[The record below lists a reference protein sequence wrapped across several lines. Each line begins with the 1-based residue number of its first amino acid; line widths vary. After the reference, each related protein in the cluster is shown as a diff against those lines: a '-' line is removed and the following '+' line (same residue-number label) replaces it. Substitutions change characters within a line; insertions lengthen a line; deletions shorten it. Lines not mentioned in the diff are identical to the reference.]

1 MRASTTKANA
11 RDGRVRRR
19 GGKQDLAVLFTCIGR
34 RVSLL
39 EAFREAA
46 RRLRLG
52 VRFCGTDVTALAPA
66 LHRCDKAFLVEPT
79 THPRYIAHLLSIVQD
94 HGVRLVVPTTDLDLQ
109 VLARHRPRFERLGCR
124 VLVSDHDV
132 ISVCRDKRQTSRF
145 LRRHGFD
152 GPRTLSVRSALA
164 ADLLGAARRCL
175 PEAMEGP
182 VVLAI
187 QDASGEPYRVAYAGE
202 VMATTAMRLGAIGM
216 VTDGALRDVNEVHAL
231 GFHYFMQYPVVSHAN
246 FEITSVGEPIVLDG
260 QEVRTGDILHGDGNG
275 IVIVPDEVLE
285 GLPEAVA
292 TIQKREAETMAFIRG
307 NDFDYA
313 QLRKR
318 SGY

>member
-1 MRASTTKANA
+1 MPSELPGPIPEASLEFLKGVDSPTIANA
-11 RDGRVRRR
+11 VEPFEVRDRTEGFIGGRVQCQFPDLGVMVGRALTVTMSNAPGPVAGRDGYW
-19 GGKQDLAVLFTCIGR
+19 KMWD
-34 RVSLL
+34 
-39 EAFREAA
+39 
-46 RRLRLG
+46 
-52 VRFCGTDVTALAPA
+52 
-66 LHRCDKAFLVEPT
+66 
-79 THPRYIAHLLSIVQD
+79 
-94 HGVRLVVPTTDLDLQ
+94 
-109 VLARHRPRFERLGCR
+109 
-124 VLVSDHDV
+124 
-132 ISVCRDKRQTSRF
+132 
-145 LRRHGFD
+145 
-152 GPRTLSVRSALA
+152 TLN
-164 ADLLGAARRCL
+164 
-175 PEAMEGP
+175 AMEGP

-187 QDASGEPYRVAYAGE
+187 QDASGEPHRVAYAGE

-307 NDFDYA
+307 DDFDYA

>member
-1 MRASTTKANA
+1 MPSELPGPIPEASLEFLRGVDSPTIANA
-11 RDGRVRRR
+11 VEPFEVRDRTEGFIGGRVQCQFPDLGVMVGRALTVTMSNAPGPVAGRDGYW
-19 GGKQDLAVLFTCIGR
+19 KMWD
-34 RVSLL
+34 
-39 EAFREAA
+39 
-46 RRLRLG
+46 
-52 VRFCGTDVTALAPA
+52 
-66 LHRCDKAFLVEPT
+66 
-79 THPRYIAHLLSIVQD
+79 
-94 HGVRLVVPTTDLDLQ
+94 
-109 VLARHRPRFERLGCR
+109 
-124 VLVSDHDV
+124 
-132 ISVCRDKRQTSRF
+132 
-145 LRRHGFD
+145 
-152 GPRTLSVRSALA
+152 TLN
-164 ADLLGAARRCL
+164 
-175 PEAMEGP
+175 AMEGP

-187 QDASGEPYRVAYAGE
+187 QDASGEPHRVAYAGE

-307 NDFDYA
+307 DDFDYA